1 MSRFLLPC
9 PLCQASISVGIAQAG
24 SSMPCPSCGKVVD
37 VPGTR
42 QLRLLPADSL
52 PNGVGKQAS
61 GTSDGNSL
69 GFRLLLASLLLFG
82 SLCLTY
88 GGWLAYDRW
97 RSPIVFGHTED
108 EFFQG
113 LYDES
118 MAEPIAQSWEHWNY
132 LVDVGLPEESEPLPY
147 FQISR
152 YYEERKPWMVGSL
165 ASGALLIATFLGL
178 SFSTS
183 RRRPR

>member
-1 MSRFLLPC
+1 MSRYLLPC
-9 PLCQASISVGIAQAG
+9 PACQASISVGTAQAG

-42 QLRLLPADSL
+42 QLRLLPADALPSL
-52 PNGVGKQAS
+52 VGKSEAPA
-61 GTSDGNSL
+61 GNSL
-69 GFRLLLASLLLFG
+69 GFRLLLASLLLVG
-82 SLCLTY
+82 ALCLTY

-97 RSPIVFGHTED
+97 RSPIIFGHTEE

-132 LVDVGLPEESEPLPY
+132 LVDSGVPEDSEPLPY

-165 ASGALLIATFLGL
+165 GSGTLLIVAFLGL
-178 SFSTS
+178 SFFSS
-183 RRRPR
+183 RRKPR